1 MRSTIDPRAIAIGA
15 VVDNV
20 VTLVLV
26 YLLTDLPLS
35 FIALAGLLSTAIGG
49 YIAGRIARVA
59 PLRHGAGVGLVAL
72 GIGVLS
78 LVGSAAELPEWYL
91 ASTFALVVPAGMLGG
106 LVARLL
112 NDKRLAGRCQRTART
127 GEHREKLFRDEAMSK
142 RARV

>member
-1 MRSTIDPRAIAIGA
+1 MRPTIDPRAIAIGS

-26 YLLTDLPLS
+26 FLLSDWSLS
-35 FIALAGLLSTAIGG
+35 IMALAGLLSTAIGG
-49 YIAGRIARVA
+49 YIAARIARVA

-78 LVGSAAELPEWYL
+78 LVGPAAELPEWYT
-91 ASTFALVVPAGMLGG
+91 ASTFALIVPAGMLG
-106 LVARLL
+106 ATI
-112 NDKRLAGRCQRTART
+112 CQRTAWT
-127 GEHREKLFRDEAMSK
+127 GEHREKLFRDQAMSK